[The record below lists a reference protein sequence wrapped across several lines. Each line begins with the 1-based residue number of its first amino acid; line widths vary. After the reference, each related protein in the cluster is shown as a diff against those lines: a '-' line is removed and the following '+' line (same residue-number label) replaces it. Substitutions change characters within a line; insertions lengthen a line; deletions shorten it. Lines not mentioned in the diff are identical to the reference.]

1 MTYKV
6 SLAVWGYHGQGGD
19 AVPPCMGT
27 EDFLAGGR
35 ADVTQGSPAL
45 VCRMY
50 LSCLQYLERSHLVKR
65 CVGTRACP
73 ESPGAAGSRPHP
85 CLHVAK
91 QLQAGKRAVRLAS
104 FVQALARTSLGSLN
118 ALISPQFTLAV
129 SQGKYTRYCL
139 YQHFVLCITLGNI
152 NRHTTAHFE
161 QGVSKQ
167 KVDRLCSLVNSL

>member
-1 MTYKV
+1 MFQGLIAQPLFYFFSILPPSLAPSLKWQKIVVWKIESAGKNMTYKV

-45 VCRMY
+45 VCRVY
-50 LSCLQYLERSHLVKR
+50 LSRLQYLERSHPVKR

-118 ALISPQFTLAV
+118 ALISP
-129 SQGKYTRYCL
+129 
-139 YQHFVLCITLGNI
+139 
-152 NRHTTAHFE
+152 
-161 QGVSKQ
+161 
-167 KVDRLCSLVNSL
+167 